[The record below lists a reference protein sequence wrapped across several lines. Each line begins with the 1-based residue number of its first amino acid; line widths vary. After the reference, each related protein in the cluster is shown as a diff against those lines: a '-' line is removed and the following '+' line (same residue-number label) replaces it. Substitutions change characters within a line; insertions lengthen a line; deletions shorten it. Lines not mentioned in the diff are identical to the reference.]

1 MHQGN
6 HCEIERKYL
15 IAMPDADF
23 LRARPGCAVWEIE
36 QIYLTAQPGTTRR
49 VRRVTEAGET
59 RFYKTFKRRRTALTA
74 EEDEGRISAEAYEAY
89 LLESDPALKPILKTR
104 YRIPFEGQTLEFDLY
119 PFWTDRAVLEIEL
132 EREDQP
138 VRIPEWVRVLKEVTA
153 DYRYK
158 NVSLARETPMD
169 AL

>member
-15 IAMPDADF
+15 IVMPDADF

-74 EEDEGRISAEAYEAY
+74 EEDEGQISAEAYEAY